1 MKKLRIGMIGAGNIA
16 CAHLDAYKSVEN
28 AEIVAICDINPDR
41 LEETAEKY
49 GIDNRFLSVEDMLA
63 SCELDAADVCV
74 WNVNHAKCSIA
85 ALNAGLHVLCE
96 KPMAYSAKEAEEML
110 AVAKK
115 NNKLLMIGFVLRFSD
130 NARIAMDFIENDYL
144 GEIYHT
150 KATYLRRHGAPG
162 GWFCNKELSGG
173 GPVIDLGVHVIDLTR
188 YMMGSPKPVS
198 VYAVTQNKLGNRPY
212 LKNDVGWKPKD
223 ASDDDIYNIEDFGT
237 AIIRYDNGATT
248 LLEAS
253 YSLNGDSVTGQE
265 IFGTKGGFKI
275 CGNDFKLYTEMN
287 GYLADV
293 TPQTNNLK
301 KGCDLFVAEMAHFV
315 DCALNGT
322 ECRASAEDGIVVMK
336 ILDAI
341 YKSAETGH
349 EAVIEW

>member
-1 MKKLRIGMIGAGNIA
+1 MKKLRIGIIGAGNIA
-16 CAHLDAYKSVEN
+16 DAHLYAYKSVEN
-28 AEIVAICDINPDR
+28 AEIAAICDINPVR
-41 LEETAEKY
+41 LASTAEKY
-49 GIDNRFLSVEDMLA
+49 GIKNTYASVEEMLA
-63 SCELDAADVCV
+63 NEQLDAADVCV
-74 WNVNHAKCSIA
+74 WNVNHAKCTIA

-96 KPMAYSAKEAEEML
+96 KPMAYSAKEAEDML
-110 AVAKK
+110 EAAKK
-115 NNKLLMIGFVLRFSD
+115 NNKLLMIGFVLRFGD
-130 NARIAMDFIENDYL
+130 NAKIALDFINNGYL
-144 GEIYHT
+144 GDIYHT

-188 YMMGSPKPVS
+188 FFMGSPKPVS

-212 LKNDVGWKPKD
+212 LKNDVNWKPLD
-223 ASDDDIYNIEDFGT
+223 AKDDDVFDIEDFGT

-248 LLEAS
+248 LLETS
-253 YSLNGDSVTGQE
+253 YSLNGESRTSQE

-275 CGNDFKLYTEMN
+275 CGDEFTLYTEIN

-293 TPQTNNLK
+293 TPQTTNLK
-301 KGCDLFVAEMAHFV
+301 GGNDLFVAEMAHFV

-322 ECRASAEDGIVVMK
+322 KCAASAEDGIVVMK

-341 YKSAETGH
+341 YKSAQTGH
-349 EAVIEW
+349 EVTIEW